1 MTPSPCRSR
10 PRAGAAVLIAAG
22 LCVALPL
29 GAAELPGPI
38 VKRGFADMRWG
49 QIHYRIAT
57 PRIPAAQQQAP
68 LVLLHQSPLSSLE
81 YGPLIAEM
89 GRDRLVVAVDTPGQG
104 NSDGPPAEVGIPEYS
119 AAIIDALKAL
129 GFGAQKPFNLLGNHT
144 GTSLSIEIALQEP
157 AMVRQ
162 VVMTGMYMAS
172 EKQIQG
178 DIDAL
183 TFPKTSVAA
192 FEQMCKPVPGWASR
206 PPMDPA
212 ADAVWGRLQID
223 SWQPLGM
230 REAVHKAAFRY
241 HAIKKERI
249 ARVQQKVWMIGLND
263 ALLRQ
268 STQESLALFK
278 NVQYVDQTRY
288 GLDVF
293 RTHAIDLAAV
303 LRNLLD
309 DPQAR

>member
-1 MTPSPCRSR
+1 MSWIQTRIR
-10 PRAGAAVLIAAG
+10 RRASL
-22 LCVALPL
+22 VALLALCL
-29 GAAELPGPI
+29 GASLQAISADLPEP
-38 VKRGFADMRWG
+38 VVRRGFADMRWG

-57 PRIPAAQQQAP
+57 PAIPAAQRKPP

-89 GRDRLVVAVDTPGQG
+89 GRDRVVVALDTPGQG
-104 NSDGPPAEVGIPEYS
+104 NSDGPKSEVGIGDYS
-119 AAIIDALKAL
+119 AAIADALKVL
-129 GFGAQKPFNLLGNHT
+129 GFGPQKPFDVLGNHT
-144 GTSLSIEIALQEP
+144 GTSLAIELALQEP
-157 AMVRQ
+157 GMVRQ
-162 VVMTGMYMAS
+162 IVMTGMYMAP

-212 ADAVWGRLQID
+212 ADAVWGQLQID
-223 SWQPLGM
+223 SWQPLGR
-230 REAVHKAAFRY
+230 REAVHKAAFKY

-249 ARVQQKVWMIGLND
+249 AQVQQKVWMIGLND
-263 ALLRQ
+263 ALLRK

-278 NVQYVDQTRY
+278 NVQYIDQTRY

-293 RTHAIDLAAV
+293 RTHAVEFAAV
-303 LRNLLD
+303 LRGILI
-309 DPQAR
+309 